1 MGQGMPGRLWY
12 PLCLVS
18 CDLCPS
24 RQAPAAPG
32 PCAGEGGSFLQ
43 VGRRL
48 EKGEMKGGGGLCPTW
63 ALQTLAGAVAS
74 VVAARMTLVTPWTS
88 PLLLSSAFLPGRSV
102 LCRGFCY
109 VN

>member
-1 MGQGMPGRLWY
+1 MTFALHGRLLL
-12 PLCLVS
+12 PLGPV
-18 CDLCPS
+18 P
-24 RQAPAAPG
+24 PPG
-32 PCAGEGGSFLQ
+32 GGSFLQ

-74 VVAARMTLVTPWTS
+74 VVAARMTLVTLWAS
-88 PLLLSSAFLPGRSV
+88 ALLLSSAFLPGRSV
-102 LCRGFCY
+102 LCGGFCY